1 MAAAPRVALGV
12 AAENLTCEYL
22 LDRGYDIVGRNV
34 RVGRLELDIIARRGP
49 LAVFC
54 EVRSRRSDRW
64 MTPAQS
70 VDPGKVRRVRQAA
83 AVWLKSNRIGT
94 SQTRFDVA
102 SVIHREDGPL
112 MDYFERA
119 F

>member
-1 MAAAPRVALGV
+1 MATDSRVALGV
-12 AAENLTCEYL
+12 AAEDLTCDYL
-22 LDRGYDIVGRNV
+22 VERGYAIVGRNV
-34 RVGRLELDIIARRGP
+34 RVGRLEIDIIAKRGP

-70 VDPGKVRRVRQAA
+70 VDPGKVRRIRQAA

-102 SVIHREDGPL
+102 SVIHGKDGPL